1 MEEWLSKLIK
11 RDSIAMVLYARF
23 PSEMAYSHHIIQ
35 VAKGFVENNCDVNI
49 YYPKTYN
56 KKTLKET
63 PEEYYGNLTNIRFIQ
78 INNVDIT
85 SFKIYEIGSRGSLPY
100 YSLFQK
106 WCSMGNT
113 RLVDAFYFGF

>member
-1 MEEWLSKLIK
+1 MEGWLSKLMNK
-11 RDSIAMVLYARF
+11 DSVAMVLYARF

-35 VAKGFVENNCDVNI
+35 VAKGFVDNNCDVNI

-63 PEEYYGNLTNIRFIQ
+63 PEEYYGNFENIRFIQ

-85 SFKIYEIGSRGSLPY
+85 SFKIYEISPSFIKKIPLQLKY
-100 YSLFQK
+100 IY
-106 WCSMGNT
+106 
-113 RLVDAFYFGF
+113 LVKKAQEK